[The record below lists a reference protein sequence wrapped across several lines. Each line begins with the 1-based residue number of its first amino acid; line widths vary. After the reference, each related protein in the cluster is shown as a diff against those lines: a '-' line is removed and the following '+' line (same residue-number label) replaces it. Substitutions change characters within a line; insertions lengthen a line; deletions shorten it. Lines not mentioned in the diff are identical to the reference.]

1 MLPELGLLWHLKRIY
16 NVVILGKRWRTRNVH
31 GIWHTW
37 PVKDAMRHEVV
48 NCPCGPQQC
57 DCEDDCTEQLHW
69 SLDAR
74 EGMR

>member
-1 MLPELGLLWHLKRIY
+1 MLPEPSPIDYLKRIY
-16 NVVILGKRWRTRNVH
+16 NVVILGKRWRTANIAGVF
-31 GIWHTW
+31 HTW
-37 PVKDAMRHEVV
+37 PARDTIRHEAN

-57 DCEDDCTEQLHW
+57 DCDEDCTEQLHW